1 MSLENKK
8 IAFFVALSH
17 HTRFLLP
24 IVEGVKRRGADVLIF
39 TTATDYPF
47 ELDLIRK
54 GYEFRY
60 FIEYADPETR
70 KKIRDA
76 TRLFVDEW
84 AEICFG
90 WEGFRR
96 WSLFE
101 QHRSFIRNIEEYF
114 CLEQMIKRENIDM
127 FVSLHEMT
135 AWGKL
140 IGHLSSKHGIP
151 YITLQEGDYYT
162 DILGYSVHTEYSTA
176 DLLWGEATA
185 EILARA
191 KSAPEKMVI
200 VGNTHIDEA
209 VKRYSSASMRKKIR
223 KELGISTK
231 KGVLSF
237 LIDFDWGTLRSREI
251 WKSLLEGVS
260 TLGLQPVFKWHPTV
274 HFKSYKEIEIMIK
287 EILPDAIMLL
297 TYDPYKVLTVSDY
310 CVIFGKTTL
319 GIEALAF
326 GKPLFA
332 VPSLHEGEEYFVNLG
347 VAQPISPGGGWEC
360 LLETVKNGVPENI
373 KENSRRLLRRSFHKL
388 DGGSV
393 ERTLNV
399 LEHILDSRMPGTR
412 AIDFRHN
419 AIPGRMSFII
429 PAGSD
434 AEALLASLT
443 SLSQN
448 VGHPDWEV
456 VIVDNNGEM
465 EGLLSGISGDVT
477 VVEAGGD
484 SLSMLYNRGA
494 EAASGE
500 VIIFMKPGVVYYR
513 GDALVDSVKGG
524 IAGIPLRNP
533 DMTPYC
539 LGIGFDF
546 NHVPYRI
553 VDGNA
558 DGDNVTIHAV
568 GGGFIGIDRAVLSA
582 VGGFDEEIADPLIE
596 ADICLSA
603 RERNLPVRYIT
614 ECLGFVFRETFACCT
629 DTSSLS
635 VGEDWRGRVRFFAK
649 WCGKLP
655 KDDDYITFAG
665 DLLKI

>member
-17 HTRFLLP
+17 HTRLLLP
-24 IVEGVKRRGADVLIF
+24 IVEGVKRRGADVFIF

-60 FIEYADPETR
+60 FIEYADAGTR
-70 KKIRDA
+70 QKIREA
-76 TRLFVDEW
+76 TRRFVDEW
-84 AEICFG
+84 TEICFG

-96 WSLFE
+96 WSMFE
-101 QHRSFIRNIEEYF
+101 QHRSFMRNIEEYF
-114 CLEQMIKRENIDM
+114 CMERMIERENIDM

-140 IGHLSSKHGIP
+140 IGHLSAKHGIP
-151 YITLQEGDYYT
+151 YVTLQEGDYYT
-162 DILGYSVHTEYSTA
+162 DILAYSVHTEYSTA
-176 DLLWGEATA
+176 DLVWGEATA

-209 VKRYSSASMRKKIR
+209 VKRYSSVSMKKRIR
-223 KELGISTK
+223 KELGISAK
-231 KGVLSF
+231 KGIVSF
-237 LIDFDWGTLRSREI
+237 LIDFDWGTLRDREI
-251 WKSLLEGVS
+251 WEALLNGIGD
-260 TLGLQPVFKWHPTV
+260 LGLQPVFKWHPTV
-274 HFKSYKEIEIMIK
+274 HYKSYVEIEAMIK
-287 EILPDAIMLL
+287 DILPDAIMLL

-310 CVIFGKTTL
+310 CVVFGKTTL

-332 VPSLHEGEEYFVNLG
+332 VPSLHEGEDYFVNLG
-347 VAQPISPGGGWEC
+347 VAQRISPGRGWGC
-360 LLETVKNGVPENI
+360 LAETIRNGLPEGI
-373 KENSRRLLRRSFHKL
+373 VERTHRLLSRSFHRL
-388 DGGSV
+388 DGKAV

-399 LEHILDSRMPGTR
+399 VEHILAPESAGAGSIAFKHD
-412 AIDFRHN
+412 AV
-419 AIPGRMSFII
+419 AGRMSFVM

-434 AEALLASLT
+434 PEALLASLT

-448 VGHPDWEV
+448 VTCPDWEV
-456 VIVDNNGEM
+456 VIVVCDEAM
-465 EGLLSGISGDVT
+465 KAVLSGVSGDMT
-477 VVEAGGD
+477 VVETAEGG
-484 SLSMLYNRGA
+484 LAALYNRGA
-494 EAASGE
+494 EAATGE
-500 VIIFMKPGVVYYR
+500 AIVFMKPGIVFYR
-513 GDALVDSVKGG
+513 GDGLSDSVRGG
-524 IAGIPLRNP
+524 IAGMPLRNP

-553 VDGNA
+553 VDDDAG
-558 DGDNVTIHAV
+558 GDDAAVHAV
-568 GGGFIGIDRAVLSA
+568 GGGLIGVDRSVLDE
-582 VGGFDEEIADPLIE
+582 VGGFDEGLADRFIE
-596 ADICLSA
+596 ADICLAA
-603 RERNLPVRYIT
+603 RERGLPVRYLP
-614 ECLGFVFRETFACCT
+614 ECLGFVFRETFSCCT
-629 DTSSLS
+629 ELSSLS
-635 VGEDWRGRVRFFAK
+635 KDEEWKGRVGFFAK

-655 KDDDYITFAG
+655 KDDDYIRFAG